1 MNSYKKS
8 KNEKVDLDNIKSV
21 FFVSR
26 IFELIEK
33 TKKFEIIKYN
43 KKIQKKLNLSF
54 KDYKEYF
61 NYLRYDAPIEI
72 EIIPKYRINRFF
84 INIPSIGPDWKR
96 IHIYFDDKKEE
107 IFRYYFTDQDANVKK
122 IKIIID
128 PELKMLDS
136 LFSRCNTIESISFK
150 RFSRINIVSMS
161 HLFFQCESLK
171 KIDFSHFKTDNVENM
186 ENMFA
191 GCTSLKEL
199 DLSNFK
205 TNNVENMGYMFDT
218 CTSLEKINF
227 SNFNTNNVNLMQ
239 RMFYCCFSLKEL
251 NLSSFNTKKVMFM
264 HEMFFNCRSLKE
276 LNLSNFKINTNC
288 RIDSM
293 FHGCKSLIK
302 LDISHF
308 NVNFNTNQMPL
319 IEDFFFDCSLLKE
332 LYIPNLDNYNQ
343 EIKIGR
349 IFNGC
354 SEELKKKIKE
364 KFPNLFD

>member
-33 TKKFEIIKYN
+33 TKKFELIKYN

-72 EIIPKYRINRFF
+72 EIIPKYRINRYF
-84 INIPSIGPDWKR
+84 IKIPSIGPDWKR

-107 IFRYYFTDQDANVKK
+107 IFRYYFTDQDTNVKK

-128 PELKMLDS
+128 PEQKMLNS
-136 LFSRCNTIESISFK
+136 LFSGCNSIESISFK

-186 ENMFA
+186 ENMF
-191 GCTSLKEL
+191 
-199 DLSNFK
+199 
-205 TNNVENMGYMFDT
+205 
-218 CTSLEKINF
+218 
-227 SNFNTNNVNLMQ
+227 
-239 RMFYCCFSLKEL
+239 
-251 NLSSFNTKKVMFM
+251 
-264 HEMFFNCRSLKE
+264 
-276 LNLSNFKINTNC
+276 
-288 RIDSM
+288 
-293 FHGCKSLIK
+293 
-302 LDISHF
+302 
-308 NVNFNTNQMPL
+308 
-319 IEDFFFDCSLLKE
+319 
-332 LYIPNLDNYNQ
+332 
-343 EIKIGR
+343 
-349 IFNGC
+349 
-354 SEELKKKIKE
+354 
-364 KFPNLFD
+364 